1 MPIMKAIVEL
11 PDVWQ
16 NIAADRLEEIV
27 RQRFMVAFLT
37 KMQDVLEAEDRRI
50 LYGDMSDLP
59 LGLISPVDY
68 K

>member
-1 MPIMKAIVEL
+1 MKAIVEL